1 MKAFTL
7 VLTSLAIAVA
17 GMAHGAEIDLNHI
30 QRLGPVN
37 QKSAAPLSKSA
48 HADALRANFVAKLTQ
63 PDTTQPVLVFNQ
75 PLTWQSAVEKAE
87 GEGWLAY
94 QLPLSTQRF
103 TQGTLKIKG
112 LENPQVY
119 LNGQLV
125 KSADEVP
132 LELANGDY
140 QLILLADG
148 QQAEVPFSLD
158 WQGNSDVDVLSF
170 VKQDTHRVS
179 AQQLFDA
186 KTISSM
192 QLSPNGK
199 YLLQSTVEYSPS
211 EGDKAISVTEL
222 RDVADNHVLRQ
233 GLSVPIHRPFRLL
246 RITPRPKTTPKG
258 IGLARTSIVARRG
271 AVPSAGIG

>member
-7 VLTSLAIAVA
+7 VLTSLALAVA
-17 GMAHGAEIDLNHI
+17 GMVHGAEIDLNHV

-48 HADALRANFVAKLTQ
+48 HADALRANLVAKLTQ
-63 PDTTQPVLVFNQ
+63 TDTTQPVVVFNL
-75 PLTWQSAVEKAE
+75 PLTWQSALEKAE

-132 LELANGDY
+132 LALANGDY
-140 QLILLADG
+140 QLIVLADG
-148 QQAEVPFSLD
+148 QQADVPFSLD
-158 WQGNSDVDVLSF
+158 WQGNNEVDVLSF
-170 VKQDTHRVS
+170 VKQDT
-179 AQQLFDA
+179 QLFA
-186 KTISSM
+186 Y
-192 QLSPNGK
+192 Q
-199 YLLQSTVEYSPS
+199 
-211 EGDKAISVTEL
+211 KAE
-222 RDVADNHVLRQ
+222 
-233 GLSVPIHRPFRLL
+233 
-246 RITPRPKTTPKG
+246 
-258 IGLARTSIVARRG
+258 
-271 AVPSAGIG
+271 AVDPVQWN